1 MRLSWEPCSS
11 LLLAAGATFEERPL
25 TPGEQA
31 RAAHLYTVF
40 VAPCCWRQSVAFHQS
55 PEAKRVRRQ
64 IDQAVIAGA
73 SDFDIKKALIREYG
87 HGILMEPEGIRRV
100 AVYLGPILAFA
111 IGLVAAL
118 RWIRDGAENVRN
130 SEAGPGPTAGELP
143 DLEFDA

>member
-1 MRLSWEPCSS
+1 M
-11 LLLAAGATFEERPL
+11 LLAVVAAGATFEERPL

-31 RAAHLYTVF
+31 RAAHLYTMF

-55 PEAKRVRRQ
+55 PEAKRVRSE

-73 SDFDIKKALIREYG
+73 SDSDIKNALIREYG
-87 HGILMEPEGIRRV
+87 HGILMEPEGIRGV
-100 AVYLGPILAFA
+100 AAYTGPVLAFA

-118 RWIRDGAENVRN
+118 RWIRRCTEMAGS
-130 SEAGPGPTAGELP
+130 SEPGPGPTAGELP